1 VTRQEQSSGDDSVN
15 IQAGHGIT
23 FNVGVSASEVREL
36 ALDVYRANFLELR
49 GIAEDVARERAERI
63 TNDFIDALKTR
74 NSDGLASIQDPDMQ
88 VAIYNAQKGYA
99 CSGDADL
106 ESALIDLLV
115 DRAGQATRNL
125 KTLVLNQAIECIPR
139 LTAEQRKALAIT
151 FLVRHTSWPGP
162 LTLAHFYG
170 CLATNWAPFADIAS
184 IRPIDLQYTQAAGVG
199 AGTPLGLQLEAVLW
213 QTFCGFLFKGFTL
226 DQAKPQIQG
235 YGLDDRQI
243 EGLLADRS
251 VIVPCLRNSEL
262 WQFNAI
268 SIARVQELQ
277 KARGIIIVRPG
288 NAGPLENIC
297 LQGQMAYKDMR
308 EDTVSHVPGISQL
321 FENWESSGLNAFDLT
336 AVGIAIGHSY
346 WRQTTGSEAPLDI
359 WL

>member
-1 VTRQEQSSGDDSVN
+1 VPRQEQSSGDDSVN

-63 TNDFIDALKTR
+63 TNDFIDALKAR
-74 NSDGLASIQDPDMQ
+74 NSDGLVSIQDPDMQ

-106 ESALIDLLV
+106 ESALINLLV

-125 KTLVLNQAIECIPR
+125 KTLILNQAIECIPK

-151 FLVRHTSWPGP
+151 FIVRHTGWPGP

-170 CLATNWAPFADIAS
+170 CLATNWAPFADISS
-184 IRPIDLQYTQAAGVG
+184 IKPIDLQYAQAAGVG
-199 AGTPLGLQLEAVLW
+199 ASTPLGLRLEAALW
-213 QTFCGFLFKGFTL
+213 QTFCGYLSKGFTL
-226 DQAKPQIQG
+226 NQAKPQIQG
-235 YGLDDRQI
+235 YGLDENQI
-243 EGLLADRS
+243 DELLADKS
-251 VIVPCLRNSEL
+251 AITPCLRNSEL

-268 SIARVQELQ
+268 SMASVHELQ
-277 KARGIIIVRPG
+277 KARGIIARPG
-288 NAGPLENIC
+288 NAGPLEDIC
-297 LQGQMAYKDMR
+297 LHGQMTYENMR
-308 EDTVSHVPGISQL
+308 EDIVSHVPGISQL
-321 FENWESSGLNAFDLT
+321 FENWHSSGLHAFDLT

-346 WRQTTGSEAPLDI
+346 WRQTTDSDVPLDI